1 MRGSSYIA
9 DLYFGGRS
17 RLSFSLSSLAQGGAN
32 LFLLLEVINP
42 PNKVN
47 LRSINRA
54 FIVILASMGC
64 STSKKTCVIE
74 KRSTKRICLDLESE
88 KDSLEYE
95 KEQFNRQM
103 KKEKEI
109 LKRAQWKS
117 EAEIMISQEK
127 SDKRRESKTESLEYE
142 KEKFNRQM
150 KKEKGILRRAR
161 QKLEAEIRISRKK
174 SNKER
179 EAFGSE
185 KEVQIARAKE
195 ISKRET
201 AMDKRELTV
210 KKREDAVEKREEKVE
225 EREEKVKEGFA
236 KQRRAEE
243 KMKEMMEEEKEMMK
257 EEKEKI
263 EEEKEKIKEMMDE
276 EKEKVNEEWSGLD
289 IIRKQLLQALK
300 YPLVQQ
306 CATSNQQSSFSQ
318 ILYPSEMPRKS
329 LESRRLKMLNMLKT
343 TNNLR
348 LLRSV
353 IS

>member
-64 STSKKTCVIE
+64 STSKKTCAIE

-103 KKEKEI
+103 KKENETLRQAWRKLEDEI
-109 LKRAQWKS
+109 K
-117 EAEIMISQEK
+117 ISRLK
-127 SDKRRESKTESLEYE
+127 SDK
-142 KEKFNRQM
+142 
-150 KKEKGILRRAR
+150 
-161 QKLEAEIRISRKK
+161 
-174 SNKER
+174 ER
-179 EAFGSE
+179 ERFGSE
-185 KEVQIARAKE
+185 KEMQIARAD

-201 AMDKRELTV
+201 AMEKREFAL
-210 KKREDAVEKREEKVE
+210 KMREDAVEKREEKVE
-225 EREEKVKEGFA
+225 EREKKVKEGFA

-243 KMKEMMEEEKEMMK
+243 KMKEMMEEEKE
-257 EEKEKI
+257 
-263 EEEKEKIKEMMDE
+263 
-276 EKEKVNEEWSGLD
+276 
-289 IIRKQLLQALK
+289 
-300 YPLVQQ
+300 
-306 CATSNQQSSFSQ
+306 
-318 ILYPSEMPRKS
+318 
-329 LESRRLKMLNMLKT
+329 KT
-343 TNNLR
+343 
-348 LLRSV
+348 
-353 IS
+353 